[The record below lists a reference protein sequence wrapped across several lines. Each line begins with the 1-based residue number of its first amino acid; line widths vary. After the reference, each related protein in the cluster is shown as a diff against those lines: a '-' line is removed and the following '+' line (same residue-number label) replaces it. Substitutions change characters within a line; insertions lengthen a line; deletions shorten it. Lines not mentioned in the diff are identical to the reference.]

1 MSEESVKKL
10 LKVTIDELSEQKSS
24 KGLFERVPVI
34 TALIA
39 ALGSFGGA
47 VVSVQTAVDTK
58 NKQDDIAKT
67 QEKIDKKQKELD
79 ANQLILN
86 ERQKRSDENTRIGR
100 LQYTTGYFC
109 ASIPVDDKAAWDAY
123 YACHNDPD
131 SKVDDS
137 IATDHL
143 RLICAAQYL
152 PCNKGVEPT
161 KMKACQDEVTQ
172 EWKLCNVVSSNS

>member
-24 KGLFERVPVI
+24 KSLFERLPVI

-79 ANQLILN
+79 DNQLILN
-86 ERQKRSDENTRIGR
+86 ERQKLMDIRQIRTDENSRIGR
-100 LQYTTGYFC
+100 LSYTQGHYC
-109 ASIPVDDKAAWDAY
+109 SSIPADDDQAWKDY
-123 YACHNDPD
+123 FSCYDKQEVNTSIDTD
-131 SKVDDS
+131 SR
-137 IATDHL
+137 
-143 RLICAAQYL
+143 RLICAGQYL
-152 PCNKGVEPT
+152 PCNKV
-161 KMKACQDEVTQ
+161 
-172 EWKLCNVVSSNS
+172 